1 MEVSEKNFFETSDG
15 AHIYFEEYGIE
26 NKCTILMVP
35 GFLCT
40 TKFFQRNAPVLA
52 QRYHVVLMDPRGQ
65 GMSSKTLSG
74 NTVKRNAQDIAELIE
89 HLSLTRLVL
98 LGWSIGSSVSI
109 DYASR
114 LDREHLAGLILVD
127 GSLFP
132 LSRENWNKH
141 RARAYNVQNWMDTY
155 LPLYYDPEKFYDRFI
170 DRISNGI
177 MSEEDRAWVSEEC
190 RKTLPWTA
198 LELHYDFCHTN
209 NIPRL
214 EELKMPV
221 GFFGG
226 NSKAYGLEMLDEY
239 RKYVHV
245 PARVYPFY
253 ESGHLMFYYEAD
265 KFNDSVFNF
274 CGELARW

>member
-1 MEVSEKNFFETSDG
+1 
-15 AHIYFEEYGIE
+15 
-26 NKCTILMVP
+26 MVP